1 MWMVNPKMMCNQHL
15 LGEHVELHM
24 LVGNIKRGKS
34 IDGFLAGLV
43 DPSLAVQ
50 RHEDVVKEMVH
61 RGMNHKSPLDCP
73 REITSGLTA
82 QPISGISN
90 LEELARRCRRCSL
103 LIKKG
108 R

>member
-1 MWMVNPKMMCNQHL
+1 MCNRHL
-15 LGEHVELHM
+15 LGEHVEIHM
-24 LVGNIKRGKS
+24 LAGNIKRGKS

-43 DPSLAVQ
+43 DPCLVIQ
-50 RHEDVVKEMVH
+50 RHEDIVNEMVH

-73 REITSGLTA
+73 EEIASSLTA

-90 LEELARRCRRCSL
+90 LDELARRCHRCSL